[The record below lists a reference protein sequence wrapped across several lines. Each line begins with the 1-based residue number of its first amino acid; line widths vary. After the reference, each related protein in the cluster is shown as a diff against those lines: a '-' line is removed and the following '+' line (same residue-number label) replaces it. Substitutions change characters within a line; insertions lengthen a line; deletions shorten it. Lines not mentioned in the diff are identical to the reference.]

1 MYQSVKGVAGR
12 TLRWQAVGVLFCLI
26 CWTIIA
32 FSVGEYFAGFL
43 FLSVSGVMTMAANE
57 LAAHQRQRR
66 TLISGTGQWPLGGE
80 LSNPPRKP
88 HKGIDKKRRF
98 LGLVGAAAV
107 APGPTIAGSSAAS
120 GSGELP

>member
-32 FSVGEYFAGFL
+32 FSVGEYFAAFL

-57 LAAHQRQRR
+57 LAAHRRQRR
-66 TLISGTGQWPLGGE
+66 TLISGAGQWSLGGE
-80 LSNPPRKP
+80 LSDPPHKP
-88 HKGIDKKRRF
+88 HKGIDKDPF

-107 APGPTIAGSSAAS
+107 APGRTIAGSSAAS
-120 GSGELP
+120 GSGECP